1 MLTCTQWCNGF
12 IHLCSKGPL
21 DTDMQKEVRD
31 TLYDEESRYRLV
43 LGCCRRLVV
52 LLYSGVLHRAIR
64 LPHLAYIFNLHHC
77 LPCLR

>member
-31 TLYDEESRYRLV
+31 KNDAMSIMIGDFNFTSHQLDRIGQGANGDDTDKKEGHSDEM
-43 LGCCRRLVV
+43 
-52 LLYSGVLHRAIR
+52 
-64 LPHLAYIFNLHHC
+64 
-77 LPCLR
+77 

>member
-43 LGCCRRLVV
+43 LGCCR
-52 LLYSGVLHRAIR
+52 
-64 LPHLAYIFNLHHC
+64 
-77 LPCLR
+77 